1 MDTNALELALAAL
14 RTRIT
19 RVMPAQIRAAVE
31 TLDDDQL
38 WWRPHEGSNSVANLV
53 LHLSGSINHYL
64 NRGVGGIPYDRNREQ
79 EFAERGRLPK
89 QELLEIFNDMVAKA
103 EQTFD
108 TIDVARLSEP
118 SAEQKM
124 QSTVLEDLINV
135 ASHISTNTGQIVWIA
150 KSMHPGSLDE
160 IWMKTHKELG
170 AWKGSK

>member
-19 RVMPAQIRAAVE
+19 RVMPAQIRAALE

-38 WWRPHEGSNSVANLV
+38 WWRPNEGSNSVANLV

-64 NRGVGGIPYDRNREQ
+64 NRGVGGIPYDRTREQ
-79 EFAERGRLPK
+79 EFSERGRLPK
-89 QELLEIFNDMVAKA
+89 TELLAIFNDMVAKA

-108 TIDVARLSEP
+108 GIDVARLSEP

-124 QSTVLEDLINV
+124 QSIVLEDLINV
-135 ASHISTNTGQIVWIA
+135 ASHFSTHTGQIVWIA
-150 KSMHPGSLDE
+150 KSLQPGSLDE
-160 IWMKTHKELG
+160 IWIKTHKELG
-170 AWKGSK
+170 AWKGRR